1 MATTFASIAHKD
13 RQELVRDSRL
23 RLAVLLVLLL
33 SLAAVAATF
42 VRVSEAKRDRAA
54 ATATEHHSWLNQ
66 GPRDPHAAA
75 HFSQWVFRPV
85 EGAALLDPGA
95 TPYAGSAIWLEAH
108 HRNPAAYRPVEDRT
122 TTLDLGEFSPSWVL
136 QTLGPL
142 LVFLLAAG
150 LVARERESGT
160 LRLMIASG
168 ASPSRLVVEKARG
181 LFATIMFAAIP
192 VFVAAALAVAL
203 APSDNLGDTLLRSL
217 LWALAHMIWLAIAV
231 LIGVAV
237 SARVQSTGR
246 ALVILISLWI
256 IAVPLMPRAAAS
268 IAEALDPTPSGAQ
281 FVAKIG
287 EETREGVEGV
297 LPSGKERSAALKAD
311 LLRRYN
317 VKDTDDLPISFRG
330 ASLKAGEAASAKI
343 YARNYVM
350 LDDIY
355 AEQRR
360 TMRIGALISPLI
372 AVQNISAAF
381 AGTDDLHLRSFD
393 NQAEAER
400 MRVVQAMNDDVKRH
414 GAGNPNYKA
423 DERLWQQ
430 FGVFKPQG
438 LSLGAVFRNIWPD
451 LLILFGWLIGSVLLL
466 RAAGQRLVKE
476 MTR

>member
-1 MATTFASIAHKD
+1 MATPFASIARKD
-13 RQELVRDSRL
+13 RRELARDSRL
-23 RLAVLLVLLL
+23 RLAILLVLLL

-42 VRVSEAKRDRAA
+42 VRVSEARRDRAA

-108 HRNPAAYRPVEDRT
+108 HRNPAAYRPVEDRAM
-122 TTLDLGEFSPSWVL
+122 TLDLGEFSPSWVL

-142 LVFLLAAG
+142 LAFLLAAG

-168 ASPSRLVVEKARG
+168 ASPARLVAEKARG
-181 LFATIMFAAIP
+181 LFATILLAAIP

-203 APSDNLGDTLLRSL
+203 APSDDLGETLLRSF
-217 LWALAHMIWLAIAV
+217 LWALANMVWLAIAV

-256 IAVPLMPRAAAS
+256 IAVPLVPRAAAS
-268 IAEALDPTPSGAQ
+268 IAEALGPTPSGAE
-281 FVAKIG
+281 FTAKVS
-287 EETREGVEGV
+287 EESREGVKGIM
-297 LPSGKERSAALKAD
+297 PSAKERGAALKAE
-311 LLRRYN
+311 LLRQYN

-330 ASLKAGEAASAKI
+330 ASLEAGEAASSKI
-343 YARNYVM
+343 YARNYAM
-350 LDDIY
+350 LDGIY
-355 AEQRR
+355 AAQRR

-381 AGTDDLHLRSFD
+381 AGTDDLHLRAFD
-393 NQAEAER
+393 DQAEAER
-400 MRVVQAMNDDVKRH
+400 MRVVQTMNGDVKRN
-414 GAGNPNYKA
+414 GGGNPNYKA
-423 DERLWQQ
+423 DERLWKQ

-438 LSLGAVFRNIWPD
+438 LSVGAAFQNIWPD
-451 LLILFGWLIGSVLLL
+451 LLILFAWLAGSLLLL
-466 RAAGQRLVKE
+466 RTAGQRLVKE